1 MFTTLLYFFPTDKY
15 PFLFVLRVC
24 AGSHI
29 AISSLWLAIATML
42 STFEFSQA
50 IDKDGMPIEAEIN
63 YETGGI

>member
-1 MFTTLLYFFPTDKY
+1 
-15 PFLFVLRVC
+15 
-24 AGSHI
+24 
-29 AISSLWLAIATML
+29 ML